1 MDRSDAIAL
10 RPCEENDENVEL
22 AQRSFAAFNRTVA
35 EGADDYYDLLD
46 AEVEWIPITA
56 LLDGRSYRGPE
67 AVRRWVGDLKR
78 DWELYEIRW
87 KQVRDLGDGRVLVFG
102 VWHTRG
108 RRGGVQLSFEQAAW
122 LIDLRCGKLIR
133 SETYRPEQGPRS
145 RRATRIGIGRTPF
158 ASRTRSTRVTRDPS
172 LPVPRGRCVHGGGI
186 SGLHED

>member
-22 AQRSFAAFNRTVA
+22 AQRSFAAFNRTFA

-102 VWHTRG
+102 FWHTRG
-108 RRGGVQLSFEQAAW
+108 RRVVCVF
-122 LIDLRCGKLIR
+122 LRCAAQLRAGRLADRPSVREIDS
-133 SETYRPEQGPRS
+133 SETFTDRS
-145 RRATRIGIGRTPF
+145 KALE
-158 ASRTRSTRVTRDPS
+158 AA
-172 LPVPRGRCVHGGGI
+172 
-186 SGLHED
+186 GLRE

>member
-102 VWHTRG
+102 FWHTRG

-133 SETYRPEQGPRS
+133 SETFTDRS
-145 RRATRIGIGRTPF
+145 KALEAAGL
-158 ASRTRSTRVTRDPS
+158 RD
-172 LPVPRGRCVHGGGI
+172 
-186 SGLHED
+186 